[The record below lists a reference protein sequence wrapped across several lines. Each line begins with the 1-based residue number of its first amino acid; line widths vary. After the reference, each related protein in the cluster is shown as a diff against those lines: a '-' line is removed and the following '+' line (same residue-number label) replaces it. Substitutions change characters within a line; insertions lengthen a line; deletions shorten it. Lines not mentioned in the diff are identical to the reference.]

1 MALEEA
7 ARGILL
13 ANPLHKTDTTLIIN
27 PGNLDRVDINS
38 VEGTS

>member
-1 MALEEA
+1 MMPEEA

-13 ANPLHKTDTTLIIN
+13 AILLHKTDTTPIIN
-27 PGNLDRVDINS
+27 PDNLSRVDIHP